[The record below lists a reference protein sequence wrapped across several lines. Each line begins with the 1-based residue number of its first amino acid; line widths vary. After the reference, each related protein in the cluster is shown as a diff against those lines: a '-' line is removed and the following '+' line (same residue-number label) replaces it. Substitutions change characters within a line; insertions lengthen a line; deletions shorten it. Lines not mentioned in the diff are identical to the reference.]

1 VPVLVGVVDGVD
13 VIVVEGVLVGLF
25 GATRRKR
32 QGEKARRKREG
43 ESVSF
48 VSYRKGWVMRA

>member
-1 VPVLVGVVDGVD
+1 VLVGVVDGVD